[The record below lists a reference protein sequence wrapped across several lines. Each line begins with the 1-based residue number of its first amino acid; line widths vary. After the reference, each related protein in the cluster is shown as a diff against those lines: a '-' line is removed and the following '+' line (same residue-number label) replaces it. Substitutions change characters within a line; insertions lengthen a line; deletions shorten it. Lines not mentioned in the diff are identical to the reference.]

1 MPPGPILLDASRLVW
16 RQWTR
21 RLPTGIDRVC
31 LAYLDHFAARA
42 NAVVQ
47 FRNFRHVLKRG
58 DSARLFDLLLHGSAN
73 FRARL
78 TAILATAAMRGEREI
93 AGQIYLNV
101 GHTGLNSS
109 HLSPWLMDN
118 GLRPVFLVHDL
129 IPVSHPQYCREGEAI
144 RHAERIGNALTTA
157 RGIIV
162 NSNATKEDLANFA
175 RNKGMAMPPCQ
186 VAWLGVEPPPAGT
199 FRAATTSVRPYF
211 VMVGT
216 IEARKNHR
224 LILDV
229 WSDLVAR
236 MGERAPELVI
246 IGQRGWEAKEA
257 IDLLDRPGPLK
268 GHIREMGRCGDA
280 ELSRLMTGARAL
292 LMPSFAEGFGLPLV
306 EALQIGTPVIA
317 SDLTVFREIAGDIPE
332 FCCPSDKDGW
342 RKIVL
347 DFAGSDSARERQLR
361 RVAKFVAP
369 QWSDHFELVDQFLG
383 TI

>member
-1 MPPGPILLDASRLVW
+1 MPPAPILLEASRLVW

-31 LAYLDHFAARA
+31 LAYLDHFAAHA

-47 FRNFRHVLKRG
+47 FRNFRHVLKRS

-78 TAILATAAMRGEREI
+78 TAILATAAMRSERDI

-109 HLSPWLMDN
+109 HLAPWLMDN

-129 IPVSHPQYCREGEAI
+129 IPLSHPQYCREGEAI

-162 NSNATKEDLANFA
+162 NSNATEEDLARFA
-175 RNKGMAMPPCQ
+175 RNRGMPMPPCQ
-186 VAWLGVEPPPAGT
+186 VAWLGVEPPPAVT
-199 FRAATTSVRPYF
+199 LPAATTSARPYF

-229 WSDLVAR
+229 WMDLVAR
-236 MGERAPELVI
+236 MGDRAPELVI
-246 IGQRGWEAKEA
+246 IGQRGWEAREA

-280 ELSRLMTGARAL
+280 ELHRLMTGARAL
-292 LMPSFAEGFGLPLV
+292 LMPSFAEGFGIPLV

-317 SDLTVFREIAGDIPE
+317 SDLAVFREIAGDIPE
-332 FCCPSDKDGW
+332 YCWPSDKDGW
-342 RKIVL
+342 RETVL
-347 DFAGSDSARERQLR
+347 DYAGSDLAREKQLSR
-361 RVAKFVAP
+361 MGKFVAP